1 MVSLNLTNKFSKNTL
16 LNEEN
21 DIFIRKKTE
30 LSSGN
35 YMLVQYNKS
44 KLNSD
49 DYNNFGLVKSVIFN
63 TQNNSM
69 ISYSPP
75 KSLTRNQFISNLTD
89 VENKNSI
96 IVEEF
101 VEGTMINLFH
111 CNNEWIIST
120 RGSIGG
126 NCKFYQGEDSLETFH
141 QMFYKLCRNVN
152 LDFELLPK
160 DYCYS
165 FVMQNKKNRIIK
177 PIKEDKLYFITAYN
191 IVNDDKDITVTN
203 LYGNKEKFDY
213 LQTIFKENTKVDF
226 PKIHGEFNKN
236 DEDDWK
242 RYDEIFGSKNTNY
255 DIMGVVFKNSEN
267 GEFTKIRNPNHKEI
281 HDLKGNHCK
290 IQYIYL
296 DLRKSKTIDKY
307 LKYYP
312 DDRKLFLF
320 FRNNLHKHTAQLYD
334 NYISCYIKKTK
345 PLKEWP
351 YQYRTHMFNLH
362 QKYLTEL
369 KEQDKYVTM
378 PVVIQYF
385 NDLHPSQQMFILNY
399 SLRQKNIETKAV
411 ELQENEL

>member
-1 MVSLNLTNKFSKNTL
+1 MASQNLTDKFSKNAL

-21 DIFIRKKTE
+21 DNFIKKKSE
-30 LSSGN
+30 LSSGK
-35 YMLVQYNKS
+35 YMLIQYNRQ

-49 DYNNFGLVKSVIFN
+49 DYNHLGLIRSTIFN
-63 TQNNSM
+63 MENNNM
-69 ISYSPP
+69 VSYSPP
-75 KSLTRNQFISNLTD
+75 KSLTRLQFFDNLSND
-89 VENKNSI
+89 SDSI

-101 VEGTMINLFH
+101 VEGTMINLFY
-111 CNNEWIIST
+111 CNDEWTIST

-126 NCKFYQGEDSLETFH
+126 NCKFYQGEDSIETFH
-141 QMFYKLCRNVN
+141 QMFYKLCKKIN
-152 LDFELLPK
+152 LDLELLPK

-165 FVMQNKKNRIIK
+165 FVMQNRQNRIIK
-177 PIKEDKLYFITAYN
+177 PIKEDKLYFITAYEIIN
-191 IVNDDKDITVTN
+191 NNEDISIIN
-203 LYGNKEKFDY
+203 LYSDKEKFDY
-213 LQTIFKENTKVDF
+213 LQNIFKEKTQVDF
-226 PKIHGEFNKN
+226 PKILGEFNKQ
-236 DEDDWK
+236 EQDDWK
-242 RYDEIFGSKNTNY
+242 RYDEIFSSKNTNY
-255 DIMGVVFKNSEN
+255 DIMGAVFKNYKN

-312 DDRKLFLF
+312 NDRKMFLF
-320 FRNNLHKHTAQLYD
+320 FRNNLHKHTIQLYE

-385 NDLHPSQQMFILNY
+385 NDLHPSQQMFVLNY
-399 SLRQKNIETKAV
+399 NLRQKNIETKAV
-411 ELQENEL
+411 ELQENEI